1 MIHLVGF
8 GPGDWERTGEDAK
21 RLLSDDASTVIV
33 RTLRHPAARS
43 LAERRPVVFCDDLY
57 ETSDTFSDVY
67 DAISQRVL
75 TAAAHGTVVYAVP
88 GSPIVGELA
97 VARIRNAAR
106 TAGIVV
112 KLHPAESFLDA
123 VALEVGLDPLADGI
137 KLLNGHDLPSPLVFD
152 VPTIIGHVDLPE
164 VLAEIAALIDRV
176 IPEETE
182 VCVLADLGSPE
193 QRVVWSPAAEVDA
206 GLAGVRTSLFVPATS
221 GGLIGAVHVM
231 DRLRGECPW
240 DRKQTHHSLVRYLL
254 EESHELAD
262 ALAALPDDDE
272 PDYGAY
278 ADVEEELG
286 DVLLQVLFH
295 ASIAREVEAFD
306 ISDVA
311 EQLRRKLVRR
321 HPHVFGDVEAEDA
334 EAVRRNWDQIKAGE
348 KGGAG
353 AASVLD
359 GIPSSLPGLHRAA
372 EAQRRAAKV
381 GFDWTDRGPV
391 LIKLAEEV
399 AELAEALGDRTAM
412 AHELGDV
419 LFSVVNLARHLDL
432 DPEVVVRSATHR
444 FEDRFRAMEHEG
456 PLAGLTLDQ
465 LDERWERAKST
476 GGDPTRRESA
486 GPGSSG

>member
-8 GPGDWERTGEDAK
+8 GPGEWERTGEDAK
-21 RLLSDDASTVIV
+21 RLLSDDANTVIA

-43 LAERRPVVFCDDLY
+43 LAEQRSVVFCDDLY
-57 ETSDTFSDVY
+57 ETAETFSDVY
-67 DAISQRVL
+67 DAITQRVL
-75 TAAAHGTVVYAVP
+75 TAAAHGPVVYAVP
-88 GSPIVGELA
+88 GSPVVGELA
-97 VARIRNAAR
+97 VAGIRRAAR
-106 TAGIVV
+106 SAGIDV
-112 KLHPAESFLDA
+112 KLYPAESFLDA

-137 KLLNGHDLPSPLVFD
+137 KLLNGHDLPIPLVFD
-152 VPTIIGHVDLPE
+152 VPTIIGHVDFPE
-164 VLAEIAALIDRV
+164 VLADIAALIDRV
-176 IPEETE
+176 IPEETA

-193 QRVVWSPAAEVDA
+193 QRVVWSAAAEVDA
-206 GLAGVRTSLFVPATS
+206 DLAGVRTSLFVPACS

-231 DRLRGECPW
+231 DRLRRECPW

-262 ALAALPDDDE
+262 ALAALPDHDD

-295 ASIAREVEAFD
+295 ARIAQETDAFD

-321 HPHVFGDVEAEDA
+321 HPHVFGDVEAADA
-334 EAVRRNWDQIKAGE
+334 EAVKRNWVKIKADE
-348 KGGAG
+348 KGGAVSG
-353 AASVLD
+353 STLD

-381 GFDWTDRGPV
+381 GFDWPDAEPA
-391 LIKLAEEV
+391 LAKLAEEI
-399 AELAEALGDRTAM
+399 AELTEALGDRAAM
-412 AHELGDV
+412 AHELGDI
-419 LFSVVNLARHLDL
+419 LFSVVNVARHLDL
-432 DPEVVVRSATHR
+432 DPEVAVRSATHR
-444 FEDRFRAMEHEG
+444 FEDRFRAMESEG
-456 PLAGLTLDQ
+456 PLNGLTLDQ

-476 GGDPTRRESA
+476 EGGPHVY
-486 GPGSSG
+486 

>member
-21 RLLSDDASTVIV
+21 RLLSDSANTIIARTV
-33 RTLRHPAARS
+33 RHPAARS
-43 LAERRPVVFCDDLY
+43 LAEQRPVVFCDDLY
-57 ETSDTFSDVY
+57 ETLDSFADVY
-67 DAISQRVL
+67 DAISRRVI
-75 TAAAHGTVVYAVP
+75 TAAGEGTVVYVVP
-88 GSPIVGELA
+88 GSPVVGELA
-97 VARIRNAAR
+97 VAGIRRAAAS
-106 TAGIVV
+106 AGIEV

-123 VALEVGLDPLADGI
+123 VALELGLDPLADGI
-137 KLLNGHDLPSPLVFD
+137 KLLNGHDLPNPLVFD
-152 VPTIIGHVDLPE
+152 VPAIIGHVDLPE
-164 VLAEIAALIDRV
+164 VLADVAALIDRV

-182 VCVLADLGSPE
+182 VCVLADLGSPD
-193 QRVVWSPAAEVDA
+193 QRVVWSAAAEVDA
-206 GLAGVRTSLFVPATS
+206 DLAGVRTSLFVPASS

-231 DRLRGECPW
+231 DRLRRECPW

-262 ALAALPDDDE
+262 ALAGLPDDDE

-295 ASIAREVEAFD
+295 ARIAQEVEAFD

-334 EAVRRNWDQIKAGE
+334 EAVKRNWDRIKADE
-348 KGGAG
+348 KGGAVSG
-353 AASVLD
+353 SVLD

-381 GFDWTDRGPV
+381 GFDWSDAEPV
-391 LIKLAEEV
+391 LAKLAEEV
-399 AELAEALGDRTAM
+399 DELIEALGDRSAM
-412 AHELGDV
+412 AHELGDI

-456 PLAGLTLDQ
+456 PLAGLTLEQ
-465 LDERWERAKST
+465 LDERWERAKSAES
-476 GGDPTRRESA
+476 DPLTR
-486 GPGSSG
+486 

>member
-8 GPGDWERTGEDAK
+8 GPGDWERTGEDAR
-21 RLLSDDASTVIV
+21 RLLSDVANTVIA
-33 RTLRHPAARS
+33 RTHRHPAARS
-43 LAERRPVVFCDDLY
+43 LAEQRPVVFCDDLY
-57 ETSDTFSDVY
+57 ETSESFADVY
-67 DAISQRVL
+67 EAIARRVL
-75 TAAAHGTVVYAVP
+75 AAAAHGPVIYAVP
-88 GSPIVGELA
+88 GSPVVGELA
-97 VARIRNAAR
+97 VAGIRRAAL
-106 TAGIVV
+106 AGGIDV
-112 KLHPAESFLDA
+112 KLYPAESFLDA
-123 VALEVGLDPLADGI
+123 VALEVGLDPLADGV

-152 VPTIIGHVDLPE
+152 VPTVIGHVDLPE
-164 VLAEIAALIDRV
+164 VLADIAAVIDRV

-182 VCVLADLGSPE
+182 VCVLAELGSAD

-206 GLAGVRTSLFVPATS
+206 ELAGVRTSLFVPACS

-231 DRLRGECPW
+231 DRLRRECPW

-262 ALAALPDDDE
+262 ALAALSDDEE

-286 DVLLQVLFH
+286 DLLLQVLFH
-295 ASIAREVEAFD
+295 ARIAQEVEAFD

-334 EAVRRNWDQIKAGE
+334 EAVKRNWDQIKADE
-348 KGGAG
+348 KGGVVSG
-353 AASVLD
+353 SVLD

-381 GFDWTDRGPV
+381 GFDWSEREPV
-391 LIKLAEEV
+391 LEKLSEEV

-412 AHELGDV
+412 AHELGDI

-432 DPEVVVRSATHR
+432 DPEVAVRSATHR

-456 PLAGLTLDQ
+456 PLVGLTLEQ

-476 GGDPTRRESA
+476 EAAPDAPQSR
-486 GPGSSG
+486 

>member
-8 GPGDWERTGEDAK
+8 GPGDWDRTGEDAK
-21 RLLSDDASTVIV
+21 RLLSDVANTVIA
-33 RTLRHPAARS
+33 RTIRHPAARS
-43 LAERRPVVFCDDLY
+43 LAEQRPVVFCDDLY
-57 ETSDTFSDVY
+57 EAFESFTDVY

-75 TAAAHGTVVYAVP
+75 AATAEGTVVYAVP
-88 GSPIVGELA
+88 GSPVVGEFA
-97 VARIRNAAR
+97 VGRIRSAAR
-106 TAGIVV
+106 ESDIDV

-123 VALEVGLDPLADGI
+123 VASEIGLDPLADGL

-152 VPTIIGHVDLPE
+152 VPTVIGHVDLPE
-164 VLAEIAALIDRV
+164 VLADICALVDRV

-182 VCVLADLGSPE
+182 VCVLADLGSPG
-193 QRVVWSPAAEVDA
+193 QRVAWSTAAEVDP
-206 GLAGVRTSLFVPATS
+206 GLAGVRTSLFVPACS
-221 GGLIGAVHVM
+221 GGLLGAVHVM
-231 DRLRGECPW
+231 DRLRRECPW

-262 ALAALPDDDE
+262 ALAGLADGDE

-295 ASIAREVEAFD
+295 ARIAQDVEAFD

-334 EAVRRNWDQIKAGE
+334 EAVKRNWDQIKSEE
-348 KGGAG
+348 KGGSTLG
-353 AASVLD
+353 SVLD

-381 GFDWTDRGPV
+381 GFDWSDSEPV
-391 LIKLAEEV
+391 LAKLAEEV
-399 AELAEALGDRTAM
+399 AELAEALDDRSAM

-444 FEDRFRAMEHEG
+444 FEDRFRAMEREG
-456 PLAGLTLDQ
+456 PLAGLTIEQ

-476 GGDPTRRESA
+476 EPDP
-486 GPGSSG
+486 